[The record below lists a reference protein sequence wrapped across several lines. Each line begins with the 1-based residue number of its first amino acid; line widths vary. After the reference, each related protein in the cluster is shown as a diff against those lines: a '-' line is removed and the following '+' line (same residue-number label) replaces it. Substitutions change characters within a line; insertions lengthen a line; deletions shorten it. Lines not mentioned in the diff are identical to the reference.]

1 MEESRYDSNR
11 KAASLSLGSFF
22 VEHPRSVGETYW
34 QHMRMAL
41 YFSLNLA
48 AATVCAAIHAFA
60 PGLFERTA
68 SRIVT
73 NLHRRMTVERRRQPR
88 ITEQGDPT

>member
-1 MEESRYDSNR
+1 MTPPHGLDV
-11 KAASLSLGSFF
+11 SLGSFF
-22 VEHPRSVGETYW
+22 LDHPRSVGETYW

-41 YFSLNLA
+41 HFSLHLG

-60 PGLFERTA
+60 PGLFPRTA

-73 NLHRRMTVERRRQPR
+73 NLHRRMNVERRGQPR
-88 ITEQGDPT
+88 STDQGEHT